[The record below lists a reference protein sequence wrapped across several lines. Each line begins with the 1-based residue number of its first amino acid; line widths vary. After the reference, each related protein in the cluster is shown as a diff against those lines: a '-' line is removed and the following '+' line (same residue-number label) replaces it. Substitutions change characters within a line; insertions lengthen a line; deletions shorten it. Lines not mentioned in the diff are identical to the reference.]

1 MKTPNE
7 LTKSSQTTTH
17 SCYSKLFYPF
27 AKPTGSTPLLE
38 LSMAKKFVVIFSQG
52 VQTQT
57 VTILYSEIKNFL
69 NKFHIMY
76 GLLCPNTYNNI
87 WGGVVLGWFGCF
99 IVYFFKIL
107 YIHTS
112 SLRSK
117 WLWH

>member
-1 MKTPNE
+1 MKTPKE

-17 SCYSKLFYPF
+17 SCYTKLFYPF

-57 VTILYSEIKNFL
+57 VTILYSENKNFL

-76 GLLCPNTYNNI
+76 GLLCSNTYNNI
-87 WGGVVLGWFGCF
+87 WGGGGWGGFGVSLF
-99 IVYFFKIL
+99 IFLKFSTYTL
-107 YIHTS
+107 
-112 SLRSK
+112 LA
-117 WLWH
+117 